1 MNLNEDYYRLL
12 QIHPAATQQEIRK
25 AYRKLAHQYH
35 PDKAS
40 VTNAPDAFALLQKAY
55 ATLSHT
61 ESRKNYDL
69 IYFSKRINQAAA
81 GDITDPRQL
90 IQLIINLRNRIQTQD
105 ASMINSGAVHAE
117 LMLILAEQHLVLL
130 SETNAYFKQQF
141 LEEVQACLRALAYP
155 QSADILQHLKLHCS
169 TDTIQQLG
177 KMERELR
184 LIHIWNYLKLP
195 LAIIITI
202 ALCMYIYYTVQ

>member
-35 PDKAS
+35 PDKAA

-81 GDITDPRQL
+81 AELTDPRKL
-90 IQLIINLRNRIQTQD
+90 LQLIINLRNRIQWQD

-117 LMLILAEQHLVLL
+117 LMLILAEQHLQLL
-130 SETNAYFKQQF
+130 NQTNSFFKQQF

-155 QSADILQHLKLHCS
+155 QAADIAQHLKLHCS
-169 TDTIQQLG
+169 ADMVPQLA
-177 KMERELR
+177 KMERELKWTMLLR
-184 LIHIWNYLKLP
+184 RYQLL
-195 LAIIITI
+195 LAVLLATL
-202 ALCMYIYYTVQ
+202 LCFWMYQLNQ

>member
-12 QIHPAATQQEIRK
+12 QVHPAATQQEIRK

-35 PDKAS
+35 PDKAAN
-40 VTNAPDAFALLQKAY
+40 TTAPEAFALLQKAY

-81 GDITDPRQL
+81 ADITDPRQL

-105 ASMINSGAVHAE
+105 ASMINGGAVHAE

-130 SETNAYFKQQF
+130 NETNAFFKQQF
-141 LEEVQACLRALAYP
+141 LDEVQACLRALAYA
-155 QSADILQHLKLHCS
+155 QSADILQHLKQHCS
-169 TDTIQQLG
+169 ADTMQQLG

-184 LIHIWNYLKLP
+184 LMHLWNYLKLP
-195 LAIIITI
+195 LAFIITI
-202 ALCMYIYYTVQ
+202 ILCLYMYYTVQ